1 MMSQHR
7 NTDEQSRAANAIP
20 EQQMLDA
27 AYELLLAVGI
37 RRMSMAD
44 IARRSA
50 VSRATLYRRWPN
62 VDAVVGALITREFA
76 QVGDKVLSKRA
87 RNARQAVVDA
97 VMANVRA
104 IRDHPL
110 TRKIIEVD
118 PEFLL
123 PYLLERRGT
132 STNAQLDWLVAA
144 LTIRDG
150 SIRRGNRVAQ
160 ARALWLA
167 AWPFALTAPVMADD
181 GITLDALDRELRAL
195 LDRYLAP

>member
-1 MMSQHR
+1 
-7 NTDEQSRAANAIP
+7 
-20 EQQMLDA
+20 MLDA

-37 RRMSMAD
+37 GRMSMAE

-132 STNAQLDWLVAA
+132 STNAQLDWLVVA
-144 LTIRDG
+144 LTVRDG

-167 AWPFALTAPVMADD
+167 AWPFALTAPVMVDD
-181 GITLDALDRELRAL
+181 GITLDALDRELCAL

>member
-7 NTDEQSRAANAIP
+7 NTVEQSRAANAIP
-20 EQQMLDA
+20 EQQILDA
-27 AYELLLAVGI
+27 AYQLLLAVGI
-37 RRMSMAD
+37 GRMSMAE